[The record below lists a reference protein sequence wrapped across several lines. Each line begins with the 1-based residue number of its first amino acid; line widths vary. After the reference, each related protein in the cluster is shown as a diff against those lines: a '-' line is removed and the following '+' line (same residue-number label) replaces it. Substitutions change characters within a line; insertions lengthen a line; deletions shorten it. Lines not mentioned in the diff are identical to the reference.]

1 MKHQKNTNSL
11 NEENV
16 FKFMARKLNIVNDQS
31 HGKYDETNK
40 IICNLQDD
48 NDDYILVR
56 GAVTIAVDWSNI

>member
-16 FKFMARKLNIVNDQS
+16 FKFMTRKLNIVNDQS
-31 HGKYDETNK
+31 HGKYDKTNK
-40 IICNLQDD
+40 IIYNLQDY

-56 GAVTIAVDWSNI
+56 GALTIAVD

>member
-16 FKFMARKLNIVNDQS
+16 FKFMTRKLNIVNDQS
-31 HGKYDETNK
+31 YGKYDERNK
-40 IICNLQDD
+40 IIYNLQDC

-56 GAVTIAVDWSNI
+56 GAVTIAVD

>member
-16 FKFMARKLNIVNDQS
+16 FKFMTRKLNIVNDQS
-31 HGKYDETNK
+31 YGKYDERNK
-40 IICNLQDD
+40 IIYNLQDY

-56 GAVTIAVDWSNI
+56 GVVTIAVDWSNF